1 MPLVVCPFPVACAQF
16 AFLLL
21 PITSTFTDTT
31 PPQVVDHQTV
41 AAGEGAQHKGNHGQG
56 APANPPDIQPQ
67 LGDS

>member
-1 MPLVVCPFPVACAQF
+1 MPLLVCLFPVVACAQF
-16 AFLLL
+16 AFFVVAHAA
-21 PITSTFTDTT
+21 FTDTT